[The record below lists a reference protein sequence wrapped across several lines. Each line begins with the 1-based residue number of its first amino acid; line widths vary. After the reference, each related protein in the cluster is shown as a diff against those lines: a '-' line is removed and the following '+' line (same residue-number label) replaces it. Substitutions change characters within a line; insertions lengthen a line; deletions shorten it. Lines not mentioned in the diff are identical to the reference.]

1 MRIDPEVLA
10 VRHPVLAAEMV
21 KLQLEIGKRRI
32 WARTYDGMR
41 RCEGGRH
48 QSPAEEK
55 PFRTDFH
62 AERQVS
68 DEFVEAVRVPG
79 LQRSEDHTFEL
90 HSLMR
95 FSYAGFCLK
104 KINMYIF
111 T

>member
-62 AERQVS
+62 AERQV
-68 DEFVEAVRVPG
+68 
-79 LQRSEDHTFEL
+79 RSEEHTSEL
-90 HSLMR
+90 QSLMR
-95 FSYAGFCLK
+95 ISYAVFCLK
-104 KINMYIF
+104 KQQHKKKRYR
-111 T
+111 TSTS